1 MRQNECRLATANN
14 TESNKEYLV
23 NQKNYLIIGGTGGV
37 GQAIVKELLQRI
49 ANEQN
54 EQSDENIGNARVYA
68 TYHKSQPDFAA
79 DNLYWLP
86 MDVSDEDSI
95 EQAIADI
102 KQQTTHIDRV
112 INCVGLLHT
121 AHNQPEKALR
131 QLETD
136 FFLQNMQI
144 NALAS
149 LLIAKHIKSLL
160 AKAEHNADKP
170 VIFATISARVGSIG
184 DNQLGG
190 WYSYRMSKAALN
202 MGIKNLSIE
211 WSRSLK
217 DVCVVVMQPG
227 TVDTQLSSPFQ
238 GNVADEKL
246 FSPAY
251 SAQCLLE
258 VLDRMTAAQSGS
270 FVDWAGESIPW

>member
-1 MRQNECRLATANN
+1 M
-14 TESNKEYLV
+14 K
-23 NQKNYLIIGGTGGV
+23 QKNYLVIGGTGGI
-37 GQAIVKELLQRI
+37 GQAIVKELLQRT
-49 ANEQN
+49 ANEQSN
-54 EQSDENIGNARVYA
+54 GNIGNTRVYA

-79 DNLYWLP
+79 DNLYWIS

-95 EQAIADI
+95 EQAIADM
-102 KQQTTHIDRV
+102 KQQAAHIDWV
-112 INCVGLLHT
+112 INCAGLLHT
-121 AHNQPEKALR
+121 PHKQPEKALR

-136 FFLQNMQI
+136 FFLQSMQI

-149 LLIAKHIKSLL
+149 LLIAKHIKPLL
-160 AKAEHNADKP
+160 AKSKRSADKP
-170 VIFATISARVGSIG
+170 AIFATISARVGSIS
-184 DNQLGG
+184 DNRLGG

-202 MGIKNLSIE
+202 MGMKNLSIE
-211 WSRSLK
+211 WRRSLK

-251 SAQCLLE
+251 SAERLLE
-258 VLDRMTAAQSGS
+258 VLDSMSAAQSGS

>member
-1 MRQNECRLATANN
+1 M
-14 TESNKEYLV
+14 
-23 NQKNYLIIGGTGGV
+23 NQKNYLIIGASGGI
-37 GQAIVKELLQRI
+37 GKAMVKQLIEMS
-49 ANEQN
+49 ANN
-54 EQSDENIGNARVYA
+54 KSSGKIFA
-68 TYHKSQPDFAA
+68 TYHTSQPDFAA

-86 MDVSDEDSI
+86 MDVSDEKSI
-95 EQAIADI
+95 EQATADI
-102 KQQTTHIDRV
+102 KQQTTHIGWV

-121 AHNQPEKALR
+121 PHNQPEKALR

-149 LLIAKHIKSLL
+149 LLIAKHIKPLL
-160 AKAEHNADKP
+160 AKSARNADKP
-170 VIFATISARVGSIG
+170 AIFATISARVGSIS

-202 MGIKNLSIE
+202 MGMKNLSIE

-251 SAQCLLE
+251 SAERLLE

-270 FVDWAGESIPW
+270 FVDWAGESIAW

>member
-1 MRQNECRLATANN
+1 MNN
-14 TESNKEYLV
+14 
-23 NQKNYLIIGGTGGV
+23 KNYLIIGGTGGI

-68 TYHKSQPDFAA
+68 TYHKNQPDFAA

-121 AHNQPEKALR
+121 ANNQPEKALR
-131 QLETD
+131 QLETG
-136 FFLQNMQI
+136 FFLQSMQI

-149 LLIAKHIKSLL
+149 LLIAKHIKPLL
-160 AKAEHNADKP
+160 AKAERDADQP
-170 VIFATISARVGSIG
+170 AIFATISARVGSIS
-184 DNQLGG
+184 DNHLGG

-202 MGIKNLSIE
+202 MGMKNLSIE

-251 SAQCLLE
+251 SAERLLE
-258 VLDRMTAAQSGS
+258 VIDRMSAAQSGS

>member
-1 MRQNECRLATANN
+1 M
-14 TESNKEYLV
+14 K
-23 NQKNYLIIGGTGGV
+23 QKNYLVIGGTGGI
-37 GQAIVKELLQRI
+37 GQAIVKELLQRT
-49 ANEQN
+49 AN
-54 EQSDENIGNARVYA
+54 EQSDGNIGNTRVYA

-79 DNLYWLP
+79 DHLSWLS
-86 MDVSDEDSI
+86 MDVSDELSI
-95 EQAIADI
+95 ERAIADI
-102 KQQTTHIDRV
+102 KQQATHIDWV
-112 INCVGLLHT
+112 INCAGLLHT
-121 AHNQPEKALR
+121 PHNQPEKALR

-136 FFLQNMQI
+136 FFLQSMQI

-149 LLIAKHIKSLL
+149 LLIAKHIKPLL
-160 AKAEHNADKP
+160 AKSKRSADKP
-170 VIFATISARVGSIG
+170 AIFATISARVGSIS
-184 DNQLGG
+184 DNRLGG

-202 MGIKNLSIE
+202 MGMKNLSIE

-217 DVCVVVMQPG
+217 YVCVVVMQPG

-251 SAQCLLE
+251 SAERLLE
-258 VLDRMTAAQSGS
+258 VLDSMSAAQSGS